1 METKRA
7 EETAQGETTVLYLDH
22 DGDYR
27 RHTNAQSHQTGHLKL
42 VTFIMCKLCLNKLE
56 KKEGKL
62 VLERL
67 CFCTKQALNK

>member
-7 EETAQGETTVLYLDH
+7 EETVQGEITVLYLDH

-27 RHTNAQSHQTGHLKL
+27 RHTNAQSHQPGHLKL
-42 VTFIMCKLCLNKLE
+42 VTFIMCKLCLNKLKKK

-67 CFCTKQALNK
+67 CFCTK